1 MRSDGEQLLILL
13 ELIKIRINY
22 NLSKDSFNSSIEV
35 FKIKNKYN
43 ILENEFKSYFD
54 CIYKPITQKE
64 QYLLDKIMKDESTR
78 RKDIKNS
85 NKE

>member
-1 MRSDGEQLLILL
+1 MEEKYIINNNHIWDIIKDQFEETGEVIDNMKVYRL
-13 ELIKIRINY
+13 K
-22 NLSKDSFNSSIEV
+22 
-35 FKIKNKYN
+35 
-43 ILENEFKSYFD
+43 
-54 CIYKPITQKE
+54 KPITQKE

>member
-1 MRSDGEQLLILL
+1 MQEEYIINNDAIWNIIKDQFEETGEVIDNMKVYRL
-13 ELIKIRINY
+13 K
-22 NLSKDSFNSSIEV
+22 
-35 FKIKNKYN
+35 
-43 ILENEFKSYFD
+43 
-54 CIYKPITQKE
+54 KPITQKE